1 MEAKSYFLLVFIC
14 CCAITTLFPQA
25 DAKGIRVGGIKVKPP
40 KVSVPKVSVPKPRV
54 PIIVPIVA
62 PIPIV
67 GTTYYGRNNRNN
79 RRNVQCYSCEGR
91 DNDPCVLNPAALNGK
106 IVTCSQNQ
114 YCSII
119 RRELPPQSTVS
130 SVVISNGTIT
140 VNTLSNTTVPE
151 KTNATTDTI
160 MEVVSIPEGNNETT
174 SNVTQSTTSSWSATL
189 GNMWD
194 AVTQGIRN
202 STFME
207 EMKNM
212 SASSSNDPVDEVISP
227 AHLLISRGCKSKDF
241 LQGWMLQSSSGNS
254 GNTSAKVY
262 TQLCSSN
269 LCNFGDGRLDC
280 YECEGTGTNHSCMNN
295 PSKVSKT
302 VTCQPNEVCGL
313 LRTSKTINSTSSNN
327 TVTIYEIKRGCQ
339 ASTVDELFEESND
352 TAPISPGM
360 LSFTCTTDLC
370 NAVTVDQL
378 TRPRNSSA
386 AGLSTM
392 SFLLTLLLAAILHY

>member
-1 MEAKSYFLLVFIC
+1 MVF
-14 CCAITTLFPQA
+14 TLN
-25 DAKGIRVGGIKVKPP
+25 I
-40 KVSVPKVSVPKPRV
+40 
-54 PIIVPIVA
+54 
-62 PIPIV
+62 
-67 GTTYYGRNNRNN
+67 
-79 RRNVQCYSCEGR
+79 
-91 DNDPCVLNPAALNGK
+91 PCV
-106 IVTCSQNQ
+106 
-114 YCSII
+114 
-119 RRELPPQSTVS
+119 VS

-212 SASSSNDPVDEVISP
+212 SAPSSNDPVDEVISP

-269 LCNFGDGRLDC
+269 LCNFGDGRESFP
-280 YECEGTGTNHSCMNN
+280 Y
-295 PSKVSKT
+295 
-302 VTCQPNEVCGL
+302 
-313 LRTSKTINSTSSNN
+313 IN
-327 TVTIYEIKRGCQ
+327 
-339 ASTVDELFEESND
+339 
-352 TAPISPGM
+352 
-360 LSFTCTTDLC
+360 
-370 NAVTVDQL
+370 
-378 TRPRNSSA
+378 
-386 AGLSTM
+386 
-392 SFLLTLLLAAILHY
+392 